1 MMDVASIEVG
11 LRYRA
16 DMGDLQRLA
25 DSIADIGLLQ
35 PIVVTPDRKLIAGER
50 RLRACSEI
58 LGWQEIPTRIVEI
71 DSIARG
77 EHDENEV
84 RKDFTPSE
92 RVSIVAAIRTTGR
105 AGRPDNS
112 QNIGNKVTVPEAAK
126 VAGFGNEETY
136 RQARTVVERGIP
148 ELVEAMDSGEI
159 AISKAAEIARAEPE
173 VQQAAIVNRTS
184 FTGNNEWYTPAEYI
198 EHARS
203 VIGEFDLDPASS
215 EIANAAVRAKA
226 FYTEDED
233 GLSLS
238 WHGSVWLNP
247 PYAQPAIGQFI
258 EKAIHEFGSG
268 AVDRMIVL
276 THNYTDT
283 RWFQAAAQAADA
295 ICFTKGRIRFESP
308 TGEKAA
314 PTQGQA
320 FFYFGDDINQFH
332 AVFSDIGLVVQVLK

>member
-92 RVSIVAAIRTTGR
+92 RVAIMDAISRHSV
-105 AGRPDNS
+105 GRPTEDNR
-112 QNIGNKVTVPEAAK
+112 QNLVDKDTAAK
-126 VAGFGNEETY
+126 LSGFGNRETA

-148 ELVEAMDSGEI
+148 ELVEAMDAGDI

-226 FYTEDED
+226 FYTEEDD